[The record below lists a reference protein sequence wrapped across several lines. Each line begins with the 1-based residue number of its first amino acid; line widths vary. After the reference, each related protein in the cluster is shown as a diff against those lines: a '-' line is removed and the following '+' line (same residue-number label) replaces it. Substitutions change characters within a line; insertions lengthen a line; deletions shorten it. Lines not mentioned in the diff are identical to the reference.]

1 MHSSESI
8 ARPGRAR
15 RLVAGLALLMA
26 ASPAASPLGAQF
38 GPPRP
43 QPITSP
49 DGDGRPSATE
59 DVDFE
64 QKLGAQVPLE
74 TPFLDETGAP
84 VTLDG
89 IADGRPV
96 LLVPA
101 YYECPM
107 LCNMVLAGV
116 ASSLGTVDL
125 VPGRD
130 FEVVVVSFDPGETP
144 EQARVAQAQ
153 VLDRYDR
160 PEAAGGLH
168 FLTGEEPAIRA
179 VLDAVG
185 FRYSY
190 VPERDEWAHAA
201 GIVTLTPEGTVAR
214 YHYGVE
220 YSPRDLRLSLV
231 EAADGT
237 VGSAVDQVLLYC
249 LRYDPS
255 TGRYSLAILNLVRA
269 GGVLTVLAMVAFMLA
284 GRRRRRLRPAA
295 RES

>member
-1 MHSSESI
+1 MRSSHSV
-8 ARPGRAR
+8 ARSGRGSH
-15 RLVAGLALLMA
+15 LVAGLAWLVA
-26 ASPAASPLGAQF
+26 ALAAAAPVAAQF

-49 DGDGRPSATE
+49 DGDERPSATE
-59 DVDFE
+59 GVDFE
-64 QKLGAQVPLE
+64 QNLGARVPMD
-74 TPFLDETGAP
+74 TRFLDESGAD
-84 VTLDG
+84 VTLAG
-89 IADGRPV
+89 IAGGRPV

-116 ASSLGTVDL
+116 ASSLATMDL
-125 VPGRD
+125 APGED
-130 FEVVVVSFDPGETP
+130 FELVVVSFDPEETP
-144 EQARVAQAQ
+144 ELARQAEAQMVA
-153 VLDRYDR
+153 RYDR
-160 PEAAGGLH
+160 PGVAAGLH
-168 FLTGEEPAIRA
+168 FLTGDEPAIRA

-185 FRYSY
+185 FRYDY

-201 GIVTLTPEGTVAR
+201 GIVTLTPDGTVAR

-220 YSPRDLRLSLV
+220 YPPRDLRLALV
-231 EAADGT
+231 EAGDGA

-284 GRRRRRLRPAA
+284 GRRRKNLRPAA
-295 RES
+295 GES